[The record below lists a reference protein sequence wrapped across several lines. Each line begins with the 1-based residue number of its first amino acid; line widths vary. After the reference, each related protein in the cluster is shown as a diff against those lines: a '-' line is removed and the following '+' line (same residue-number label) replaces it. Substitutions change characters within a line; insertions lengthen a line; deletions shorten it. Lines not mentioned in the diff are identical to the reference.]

1 VNEFSGENTWSRQA
15 DTESDRAKQSRLELH
30 WIMSTK
36 TGRRWMH
43 RFLERCGVEAEIF
56 TTNGSTMA
64 HSAGRRSVGLE
75 LLADIK
81 AHAKDRYI
89 EMLRE
94 NA

>member
-1 VNEFSGENTWSRQA
+1 MSEDADNAASRQA
-15 DTESDRAKQSRLELH
+15 DLETDRIKQAKLDLQ
-30 WIMSTK
+30 WVMSTK

-43 RFLERCGVEAEIF
+43 KLLERCGVEAEIF
-56 TTNGSTMA
+56 STNGSTMA

-75 LLADIK
+75 LLGDLRSCVR
-81 AHAKDRYI
+81 DRYI